1 MFGNF
6 LLKQFIK
13 SKLKGV
19 PDSEIDRLISLV
31 EKNPDF
37 FKKVASEVEQKVK
50 EGKDQ
55 SAAMAETMKKYES
68 ELRNIAQ

>member
-6 LLKQFIK
+6 LLKQFVK

-19 PDSEIDRLISLV
+19 PDKEIDRLLSIV

-37 FKKVASEVEQKVK
+37 FKKVAIEVEQRVK
-50 EGKDQ
+50 GGQ
-55 SAAMAETMKKYES
+55 NQTTAMAETMKKYEA
-68 ELRNIAQ
+68 ELKNLTQ